1 MIWFQKKNCGGT
13 YNSACS
19 LGGLLQRKKDY
30 QFLPVRGGG
39 IQLLS
44 ELHHRRDSPG
54 GYLRFFPT
62 FAGPSS
68 MIDHT
73 NGVFGPFLIALLGFL
88 IGLSVSVACAGP
100 ALCYD
105 INSSYVVP
113 IPIFANRKRQSK
125 G

>member
-1 MIWFQKKNCGGT
+1 MIWFQKKNRGGT

-44 ELHHRRDSPG
+44 ELLHRRDSPG

-62 FAGPSS
+62 FAGSSS

-73 NGVFGPFLIALLGFL
+73 NGVFGVFLIALLGFL
-88 IGLSVSVACAGP
+88 LGLSVCC
-100 ALCYD
+100 LCMA
-105 INSSYVVP
+105 IVCHTSFV
-113 IPIFANRKRQSK
+113 
-125 G
+125 